1 MGKQHRVNGINVE
14 DYKGTLQNRK
24 KVNTKKIQKE
34 IDKILYQL
42 KNKITLLGMLD
53 FEKKQAEEEERAKQV
68 ALEWLKKSSL

>member
-34 IDKILYQL
+34 IDKKYFI
-42 KNKITLLGMLD
+42 N
-53 FEKKQAEEEERAKQV
+53 
-68 ALEWLKKSSL
+68 